1 MSVKYSEFLLQK
13 ILFKVHLKAI
23 TVTLDRNLPDLHLDL
38 NHDHDL
44 ILSKKVEIIITKFV
58 NIFVQVSSFPITTVK
73 VSSICS
79 IPLTWITSKS
89 DQCGVSEVGQVTL
102 SNVAATLGAFS
113 AQSGRSES
121 RPAAGAAQL
130 HLSPRVSQIFER
142 LCSSSS

>member
-38 NHDHDL
+38 NHDL

-58 NIFVQVSSFPITTVK
+58 NIFVQISSFPITTVK

-89 DQCGVSEVGQVTL
+89 DQCSVSEVGQVTL

-113 AQSGRSES
+113 AQSG
-121 RPAAGAAQL
+121 
-130 HLSPRVSQIFER
+130 
-142 LCSSSS
+142 